1 MTRGFFRARRRNFG
15 FTLLE
20 VLIAL
25 AVIALALLALTR
37 TALLEV
43 HDFDALRER
52 TMAAWLASN
61 VLTETRLGAGL
72 PALGR
77 SDGRVEFGDRRWR
90 WTREVQVT
98 PSEGIRGVEINVYV
112 DGTRLPS
119 ARLRG
124 FVGTPP

>member
-1 MTRGFFRARRRNFG
+1 MARWPCMTDRRAFG

-25 AVIALALLALTR
+25 AVIAIALLALSR
-37 TALLEV
+37 TALLQV
-43 HDFDALRER
+43 HDFDGLRER
-52 TMAAWLASN
+52 TLAAWLASN
-61 VLTETRLGAGL
+61 VLTETRLGTGL

-90 WTREVQVT
+90 WTREVLLT
-98 PSEGIRGVEINVYV
+98 PSEGIRGVEISVYV
-112 DGTRLPS
+112 DGARLPA

-124 FVGTPP
+124 FAGTPP